1 MKQMLNKSNKVLRA
15 LSLSLIVLAF
25 CNLEV
30 FAQGRGAA
38 GLQQATAEIQSYFG
52 VVQQLCYAIAAII
65 GFIGAI
71 KVYGKFTQGDPDVGK
86 AVASWFGACIFFVI
100 VGVVLQAFFK

>member
-1 MKQMLNKSNKVLRA
+1 MKQILNKSNKVLRV
-15 LSLSLIVLAF
+15 LSLSLIILAVY
-25 CNLEV
+25 NLEV
-30 FAQGRGAA
+30 FAQGGRA
-38 GLQQATAEIQSYFG
+38 GLEAATMEIRGYFE
-52 VVQQLCYAIAAII
+52 VVQRLCYAIAAII

-86 AVASWFGACIFFVI
+86 SVASWFGACIFFVI